1 MVLTGML
8 DTGHLSV
15 PAVCV
20 SLCFDLELF
29 PSFYSFCSSDS
40 VSPDAF
46 STLRNSW
53 WKQPNKGKEFKMQWK
68 RLMGWFLR
76 THMESGQMGI

>member
-1 MVLTGML
+1 MVLTGTL

-15 PAVCV
+15 PVVGV

-29 PSFYSFCSSDS
+29 PSFCSFCLNNSSDS

-46 STLRNSW
+46 STLRNSG
-53 WKQPNKGKEFKMQWK
+53 WK
-68 RLMGWFLR
+68 
-76 THMESGQMGI
+76 